1 MATSWDLFKQT
12 LSVRALGWWKIP
24 LIALVNPTVIEM
36 EGDRCVIRIPL
47 RRRTRNHLG
56 SMYFGALAIGA
67 DVAGGLL
74 AVRLIRERSAKVSLV
89 FKSFRADF
97 LKRPES
103 DVYFVCEE
111 GARIRALVEKT
122 LGSEERHTEPIALR
136 AEVRPASGPA
146 ETVAEFVL
154 ELSLKRSAKGA
165 I

>member
-1 MATSWDLFKQT
+1 MSPAWERFKQT

-24 LIALVNPTVIEM
+24 LIAAVRPTVVEL
-36 EGDRCVIRIPL
+36 GADRCVIRLPL

-67 DVAGGLL
+67 DIAGGLL
-74 AVRLIRERSAKVSLV
+74 AVRLIRAENAKVSLA

-111 GARIRALVEKT
+111 GARIRDLVEKT
-122 LGSEERHTEPIALR
+122 LASTERHTEPIPLR
-136 AEVRPASGPA
+136 AEVRPAGGPP
-146 ETVAEFVL
+146 EIVAEFVL
-154 ELSLKRSAKGA
+154 ELSLKRSDKGA

>member
-1 MATSWDLFKQT
+1 MATTWELLKQT
-12 LSVRALGWWKIP
+12 LQVRALGWWKIP
-24 LIALVNPTVIEM
+24 LIAAVRPRVIEM
-36 EGDRCVIRIPL
+36 SDARCVILIPL

-56 SMYFGALAIGA
+56 SMYFGALSIGA

-74 AVRLIRERSAKVSLV
+74 AVRLIRERRARVSLA

-97 LKRPES
+97 LKRPEG

-122 LGSEERHTEPIALR
+122 LSSDERHTEPITLR
-136 AEVRPASGPA
+136 AEVRPVGGPP

-154 ELSLKRSAKGA
+154 GLSLKRSDKGS

>member
-1 MATSWDLFKQT
+1 MATSWERFKQT

-24 LIALVNPTVIEM
+24 LLAAVRPRVVEM
-36 EGDRCVIRIPL
+36 GGDRCAVCIPL
-47 RRRTRNHLG
+47 RRFTRNHLG

-67 DVAGGLL
+67 DLAGGLL
-74 AVRLIRERSAKVSLV
+74 AVRLIRERKAKVSLV

-111 GARIRALVEKT
+111 GARIRALVET
-122 LGSEERHTEPIALR
+122 VLASEDRHTEPIALR
-136 AEVRPASGPA
+136 AEVRPESGPA

-154 ELSLKRSAKGA
+154 ELSLKRSDRGA

>member
-1 MATSWDLFKQT
+1 MSPAWKRFKQT
-12 LSVRALGWWKIP
+12 LSIRALGWWKIP
-24 LIALVNPTVIEM
+24 LIALVSPSVVEL
-36 EGDRCVIRIPL
+36 EGDHCVIRIPL

-56 SMYFGALAIGA
+56 SMYFGALSIGA
-67 DVAGGLL
+67 DIAGGLL
-74 AVRLIRERSAKVSLV
+74 AVQLIRAEKAKVSLA

-111 GARIRALVEKT
+111 GARIRALVAKT
-122 LGSEERHTEPIALR
+122 LASEERHTEPVALR
-136 AEVRPASGPA
+136 AEVRPAGGPA

-154 ELSLKRSAKGA
+154 ELSLKRSDKGA

>member
-1 MATSWDLFKQT
+1 MPSAWKRFKQT

-24 LIALVNPTVIEM
+24 LIAAVWPTVVEL

-56 SMYFGALAIGA
+56 SMYFGALSIGA
-67 DVAGGLL
+67 DIAGGLL
-74 AVRLIRERSAKVSLV
+74 AVQMIRAEKAKVSLA
-89 FKSFRADF
+89 FKSFKADF

-111 GARIRALVEKT
+111 GARIRALVAKT
-122 LGSEERHTEPIALR
+122 LVSEERHTEPIALR
-136 AEVRPASGPA
+136 AEVRPSGGPV

-154 ELSLKRSAKGA
+154 ELSLKRSTKGA

>member
-1 MATSWDLFKQT
+1 MAISWERLKQT
-12 LSVRALGWWKIP
+12 LSIRALGWWKIP
-24 LIALVNPTVIEM
+24 LIAAVWPTVVEL

-56 SMYFGALAIGA
+56 SMYFGALSIGA
-67 DVAGGLL
+67 DIAGGLL
-74 AVRLIRERSAKVSLV
+74 AVQMIRAEKAKVSLA

-111 GARIRALVEKT
+111 GARVRALVAKT
-122 LGSEERHTEPIALR
+122 LVSEERHTEPIALR
-136 AEVRPASGPA
+136 AEVRPAGGPV
-146 ETVAEFVL
+146 ETVAEFIL
-154 ELSLKRSAKGA
+154 ELSLKRSDKGA

>member
-1 MATSWDLFKQT
+1 MSPAWKRFKQT
-12 LSVRALGWWKIP
+12 LSIRALGWWKIP
-24 LIALVNPTVIEM
+24 LIALVSPSVVEL

-56 SMYFGALAIGA
+56 SMYFGALSIGA
-67 DVAGGLL
+67 DIAGGLL
-74 AVRLIRERSAKVSLV
+74 AVQLIRAERAKVSLA

-111 GARIRALVEKT
+111 GARIRALVERT
-122 LGSEERHTEPIALR
+122 LASAERHTEPIALR
-136 AEVRPASGPA
+136 AEVRPANGPA

-154 ELSLKRSAKGA
+154 ELSLKRSDKGA

>member
-1 MATSWDLFKQT
+1 MATSWKRFKQT

-24 LIALVNPTVIEM
+24 LIAMVWPSVVEL

-56 SMYFGALAIGA
+56 SMYFGALSIGA
-67 DVAGGLL
+67 DIAGGLL
-74 AVRLIRERSAKVSLV
+74 AVQLIHEQKAKVSLA

-122 LGSEERHTEPIALR
+122 LASEERHTEPIPLR
-136 AEVRPASGPA
+136 AEVRPTGGPV
-146 ETVAEFVL
+146 EIVAEFVL
-154 ELSLKRSAKGA
+154 ELSLKRSERRT

>member
-1 MATSWDLFKQT
+1 MATTWELLKQT
-12 LSVRALGWWKIP
+12 LQVRALGWWKIP
-24 LIALVNPTVIEM
+24 LIAAVRPRVIEM
-36 EGDRCVIRIPL
+36 SDTRCVILIPL

-56 SMYFGALAIGA
+56 SMYFGALSIGA
-67 DVAGGLL
+67 DIAGGLL
-74 AVRLIRERSAKVSLV
+74 AVQLIRAERAKVSLA

-111 GARIRALVEKT
+111 GARIRALVETT
-122 LGSEERHTEPIALR
+122 LSSDERHTEPIALR
-136 AEVRPASGPA
+136 AEVRPDGGAP

-154 ELSLKRSAKGA
+154 DLSLKRSDKGS

>member
-1 MATSWDLFKQT
+1 MASSWELLKQT
-12 LSVRALGWWKIP
+12 LQVRTLGWWKIP
-24 LIALVNPTVIEM
+24 LIAAVRPRVVAM
-36 EGDRCVIRIPL
+36 DDAHCVICVPL

-56 SMYFGALAIGA
+56 SLYFGALAIGA

-74 AVRLIRERSAKVSLV
+74 AVRLIRERRAKVSLA

-97 LKRPES
+97 LKRPEA

-111 GARIRALVEKT
+111 GARIRALVD
-122 LGSEERHTEPIALR
+122 LALADGERHTEPIPLR
-136 AEVRPASGPA
+136 AEVRPEGGPP

-154 ELSLKRSAKGA
+154 ELSLKRSDRGA

>member
-1 MATSWDLFKQT
+1 MATSWELLKQT
-12 LSVRALGWWKIP
+12 LQVRALGWWKIP
-24 LIALVNPTVIEM
+24 LIAAVRPRVVEM
-36 EGDRCVIRIPL
+36 SDARCVILIPL

-56 SMYFGALAIGA
+56 SMYFGALSIGA

-74 AVRLIRERSAKVSLV
+74 AVRLIRERKARVSLA

-122 LGSEERHTEPIALR
+122 LSSDERHTEPIALR
-136 AEVRPASGPA
+136 AEVRPEGGPP

-154 ELSLKRSAKGA
+154 DLSLKRSDRGA

>member
-1 MATSWDLFKQT
+1 MAQSWELFKQT

-24 LIALVNPTVIEM
+24 LIALVRPQVVEM
-36 EGDRCVIRIPL
+36 GGDRCVIRIPL

-67 DVAGGLL
+67 DLAGGLF
-74 AVRLIRERSAKVSLV
+74 AVRLIREQKAKVSLA

-97 LKRPES
+97 LKRPET

-111 GARIRALVEKT
+111 GARIRALVEMT
-122 LGSEERHTEPIALR
+122 LASGERHTEPVVLR
-136 AEVRPASGPA
+136 AEVRPASGPV

-154 ELSLKRSAKGA
+154 ELSLKRSDKGA

>member
-12 LSVRALGWWKIP
+12 LSVRTLGWWKIP
-24 LIALVNPTVIEM
+24 LIAAVRPRVVEM
-36 EGDRCVIRIPL
+36 DGDRCVICLPL

-74 AVRLIRERSAKVSLV
+74 AVRLIRERKAKVSLV

-111 GARIRALVEKT
+111 GARIRALVET
-122 LGSEERHTEPIALR
+122 ALASEERHTEPIPLR
-136 AEVRPASGPA
+136 AEVRPDGGPV

-154 ELSLKRSAKGA
+154 ELSLKRSDKGA

>member
-24 LIALVNPTVIEM
+24 LLAAVRPRVVEM
-36 EGDRCVIRIPL
+36 EGDRCVVCIPL
-47 RRRTRNHLG
+47 RRFTRNHLG

-67 DVAGGLL
+67 DIAGGLL
-74 AVRLIRERSAKVSLV
+74 AVRLIRERKAKVALV

-111 GARIRALVEKT
+111 GARVRALVET
-122 LGSEERHTEPIALR
+122 ALGSEERHTEPIPLR
-136 AEVRPASGPA
+136 AEVRPEGGPP

-154 ELSLKRSAKGA
+154 ELSLKRSGQGA

>member
-1 MATSWDLFKQT
+1 MNPSWERFKQT

-24 LIALVNPTVIEM
+24 LIAAVRPSVVEM
-36 EGDRCVIRIPL
+36 DGDRCVIRIPL

-67 DVAGGLL
+67 DIAGGLL
-74 AVRLIRERSAKVSLV
+74 AVQLIRAQKAKVSLA

-122 LGSEERHTEPIALR
+122 LTSEERHTEPIPLR
-136 AEVRPASGPA
+136 AEVRPVEGPV
-146 ETVAEFVL
+146 EVVAEFVL

>member
-1 MATSWDLFKQT
+1 MASSWELLKQT
-12 LSVRALGWWKIP
+12 LQVRALGWWKIP
-24 LIALVNPTVIEM
+24 LLAAVRPRIVAMDDEA
-36 EGDRCVIRIPL
+36 CVVCIPL

-74 AVRLIRERSAKVSLV
+74 AVRLIRARAAKVALV

-103 DVYFVCEE
+103 DVYFVCTE
-111 GARIRALVEKT
+111 GARIRALVEAA
-122 LGSEERHTEPIALR
+122 LASEERQTTPVGLR
-136 AEVRPASGPA
+136 AEVRPEGAPA

-154 ELSLKRSAKGA
+154 ELSLKRGGKGA